1 MRGWIVACFAV
12 VTLLTQVAAS
22 PTPTP
27 PAPSPTVD
35 PNQAILLNQVR
46 QKLSSGLAD
55 ALAVQTDLRGSFHAN
70 LTEQQLV
77 TVRVVAANQR
87 IAELDAEILRL
98 QRKVTMTKVRI
109 EKERAQIGALA
120 RTMYAQPDS
129 VLLVLTQARSLSD
142 ALKRGSDLLIAG
154 RRAHDIKVQLDQD
167 LKQLQADQAKAQTDR
182 DQQAQKRLELQGL
195 NEQLTI
201 LQTKDQR
208 IGDEL
213 QAKMSAIQAELAIV
227 GTQSPDVA
235 ALLQARLLADTAA
248 ISAEARQAT
257 MEHVQL
263 LVTVHAKSPGA
274 DAIFPAGL
282 ARAGLAWP
290 IANAVLTQGFGPSPY
305 AFEPPYGAY
314 AHFHTGLDLAG
325 PYDTPVVAAADGV
338 VTLVGRDPWGYGNYI
353 VISHSGEISTLYGHL
368 DAVMVASGEP
378 VTQLQQIGTEGSS
391 GHSTGPHL
399 HFEVRLNG
407 VITDPL
413 PYLPPLTT

>member
-325 PYDTPVVAAADGV
+325 PYDTPVVAAACASCSRARPRRP
-338 VTLVGRDPWGYGNYI
+338 TPSCSARPW
-353 VISHSGEISTLYGHL
+353 
-368 DAVMVASGEP
+368 
-378 VTQLQQIGTEGSS
+378 
-391 GHSTGPHL
+391 
-399 HFEVRLNG
+399 
-407 VITDPL
+407 PL
-413 PYLPPLTT
+413 APTCR